1 MLTVSYVSMT
11 SCLIGLNFVFE
22 SGNCWQSHNNES
34 ELLLLLL
41 LLLLLVVP
49 HLTKVV
55 VAAMV
60 SNMLRPNS
68 TVAIAV
74 SICGLTKP
82 EMNTRR

>member
-11 SCLIGLNFVFE
+11 SCLIGLNFVLE
-22 SGNCWQSHNNES
+22 SGNCWQSHNSES
-34 ELLLLLL
+34 ELLLVL

-60 SNMLRPNS
+60 SSMLRPSS
-68 TVAIAV
+68 TVGYRCLYLWSDEA
-74 SICGLTKP
+74 
-82 EMNTRR
+82 

>member
-41 LLLLLVVP
+41 LLLVVP
-49 HLTKVV
+49 HFTKVV

-60 SNMLRPNS
+60 SNMLRPS
-68 TVAIAV
+68 SPVAIAV

-82 EMNTRR
+82 EMNTRH